1 MTVEFEA
8 LPTMLGE
15 IDHRPPAGHLEGVA
29 AVGDR
34 AQARWRAHRRVS
46 ASGGGAE
53 CRRRDCREYECSEG
67 GAGRHGTVATGRSRI
82 SVCEHG
88 ESPPETTALAR
99 VTGRLLVSPVH
110 QPPTLRPFSIS
121 VKEHRC
127 PRSGCLSRLAGLPAI
142 LRRNHP

>member
-15 IDHRPPAGHLEGVA
+15 IDHRPPAGHVEGVA

-34 AQARWRAHRRVS
+34 AHARWRAHRRVS

-53 CRRRDCREYECSEG
+53 CRRRDCREHECSEG

-99 VTGRLLVSPVH
+99 VTGARTARSPMSRGDPVSEMMVSKVRGKFK
-110 QPPTLRPFSIS
+110 TFS
-121 VKEHRC
+121 
-127 PRSGCLSRLAGLPAI
+127 
-142 LRRNHP
+142 